1 VAVAVTAVLGFVEL
15 VVVAGAAE
23 GDALTEP
30 VGLKKSAS
38 VFFAGD
44 GDGVTVGKTA
54 AVVFPLRPCF
64 SAGEGDASIAA
75 AGEGEVAAGGFPLR
89 TCFSA
94 GEGDASVAAAGE
106 TLLVASGEAVLV
118 VSVFL

>member
-1 VAVAVTAVLGFVEL
+1 MTAVLGFVEL

-44 GDGVTVGKTA
+44 ADAVGLAAGLA
-54 AVVFPLRPCF
+54 AVSVFAFLRARF
-64 SAGEGDASIAA
+64 SLGEAVGDSAVEGDAA
-75 AGEGEVAAGGFPLR
+75 
-89 TCFSA
+89 C
-94 GEGDASVAAAGE
+94 
-106 TLLVASGEAVLV
+106 
-118 VSVFL
+118 